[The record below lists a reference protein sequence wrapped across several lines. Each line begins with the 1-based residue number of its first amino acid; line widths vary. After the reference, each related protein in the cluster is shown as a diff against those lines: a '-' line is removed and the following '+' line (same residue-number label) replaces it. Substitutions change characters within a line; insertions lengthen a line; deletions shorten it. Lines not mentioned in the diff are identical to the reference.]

1 MLCCVLSVSSFETFN
16 EQWLSISVANMDVFP
31 LSPDFECEDP
41 FETTVELV
49 DIEASDDEDLT
60 WADQKAKEIT
70 AAERQTF
77 DQLMDEFAKGF
88 DPDSLTREM
97 MATLPLLE
105 DDLFPSSFAHLLI
118 LLLQTDAK
126 IETAQV
132 KLVRWLRARYPIAL
146 CEPSETQLVDETFF
160 MSEIEMLRR
169 LLSTLRGDDDKNIY
183 WITSRPFEIG
193 KSCQALEASIRVIRA
208 FERDMRS
215 ATKEVDEE
223 SKICTSLFHL
233 TVKLTTL
240 NAGHFYNDLPVGT
253 ERTVL
258 ASMRAQRCDS
268 SQASIGWNNYL
279 SSEIEFT
286 KCHQYFKHYVVEH
299 DPDKARGFG
308 WLPPKHIKVP
318 RSSATDVDLVDV
330 SDWPLNDHQ
339 KKVMSLLFKVAQ
351 WLGLARGLAAVHL
364 FCDVARNFTIHKP
377 SEKPTASYILFMQKL
392 AEVRLCPSSIK
403 SHVPTPFPYDD
414 KDYADRNREYF
425 IDSWRSA
432 KILVLCQVEK
442 ASFLKKKRD
451 KKKQGNSNHGAPG
464 RHAFMGMKIRM
475 VTEFPEIHGSLAG
488 DWEGNRMVSYT
499 GD

>member
-1 MLCCVLSVSSFETFN
+1 
-16 EQWLSISVANMDVFP
+16 MDVFP
-31 LSPDFECEDP
+31 LSPEFECEDP
-41 FETTVELV
+41 FETTVGV
-49 DIEASDDEDLT
+49 ADIEATDDEDLP
-60 WADQKAKEIT
+60 WADQKAEEIT
-70 AAERQTF
+70 AAERQSF

-88 DPDSLTREM
+88 DPDSLTREI

-105 DDLFPSSFAHLLI
+105 DDLFPSSFGHLLI
-118 LLLQTDAK
+118 LLLQTDGK

-146 CEPSETQLVDETFF
+146 CEPTETQLVDETFF

-169 LLSTLRGDDDKNIY
+169 LLSTLRGDDNKAIY
-183 WITSRPFEIG
+183 WISSRPFEIG
-193 KSCQALEASIRVIRA
+193 KSCQTLEASIRVIRA

-215 ATKEVDEE
+215 ATEEVDEE
-223 SKICTSLFHL
+223 R
-233 TVKLTTL
+233 
-240 NAGHFYNDLPVGT
+240 HFYNDLPVGT

-286 KCHQYFKHYVVEH
+286 KCHQFFKHYVIEH

-339 KKVMSLLFKVAQ
+339 REVMSLMFKVAQ

-364 FCDVARNFTIHKP
+364 FCDVARNFTMHKP

-403 SHVPTPFPYDD
+403 SQVPTPFPYDD

-432 KILVLCQVEK
+432 KILVLCQVEMS
-442 ASFLKKKRD
+442 SFLKKKRG
-451 KKKQGNSNHGAPG
+451 KKKEGNSNHGVSG
-464 RHAFMGMKIRM
+464 RHASKGMKIRM

-488 DWEGNRMVSYT
+488 DWEGNRTQNTANKT
-499 GD
+499 GPLAIPSASLPAEETTLNHPASPEEEQLVYHFAGYARSI